1 MHWLDKD
8 GAICIQWPEQPRRW
22 LPWNS
27 DCQGKI
33 STGLAADSCYNLQP
47 LKAQFLIVFY
57 FMNLTSLLSTFLW
70 HWSWY
75 SCISIAHFV
84 CKFACK
90 GQNLI
95 PFDQLAWSIH
105 LFQFSQEGFYNE
117 EKNWFYLCHVS
128 KLFRHVV
135 SIINRRTY
143 RFCIFLKIH

>member
-27 DCQGKI
+27 DRQGKI
-33 STGLAADSCYNLQP
+33 STAADSCYNLQP

-57 FMNLTSLLSTFLW
+57 FMTLTSLLSTFLW

-75 SCISIAHFV
+75 SCISIAHFL
-84 CKFACK
+84 CKFACE

-95 PFDQLAWSIH
+95 PFDQLAWYPSLKFIKNRNGH
-105 LFQFSQEGFYNE
+105 WQAKKRLNWLLTDLNRNR
-117 EKNWFYLCHVS
+117 EKYIFFKVPHYTNCLYFL
-128 KLFRHVV
+128 RH
-135 SIINRRTY
+135 
-143 RFCIFLKIH
+143 